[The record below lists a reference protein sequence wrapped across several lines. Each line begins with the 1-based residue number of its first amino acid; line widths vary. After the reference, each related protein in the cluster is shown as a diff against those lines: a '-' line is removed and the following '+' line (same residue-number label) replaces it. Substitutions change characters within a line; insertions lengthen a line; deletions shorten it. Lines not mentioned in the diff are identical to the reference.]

1 MMNLN
6 NTKIK
11 KLMFKRLILLI
22 GFVAIFFSGCDLS
35 TVPYQGKTQEQSLNS
50 IKGLKAATRGNY
62 AVMVGEDGYYYYAR
76 SLFYFNEF
84 PSDNVMWSGTS
95 TDPAYYI
102 YSYQTFPNMGNVDRF
117 WDWAYKIIVGT
128 NRVIKA
134 IGDKSSKELKQIKG
148 ENLFLRAMVHYQL
161 VKLFGRPYT
170 QNPEKNLGVPIVTAT
185 DISKRPSRATV
196 AEVCDFVIKNLKKAA
211 KLMTVSKSS
220 SYASKTVAW
229 ALLSRVYLN
238 MEKNELAIKY
248 ANKVINSGRYK
259 LVGTQT
265 YKEYFTIPN
274 EKNPETIFA
283 IKHTPQNDHGNG
295 NIGSLYYSSDEGV
308 GWGEV
313 YASKDYR
320 TLLNSH
326 PQDVRHS
333 FIEPEYKRDENGNI
347 IKNKHGDPV
356 VEERNGYP
364 IYYVTKFSNQSG
376 IVTLSSPVILRLAE
390 MYLNRAE
397 ANAKLGNYKKAIAD
411 VNKIRRRAGLSG
423 DALYNVS
430 EIKAN
435 NSLSVLDVVLQ
446 ERRLEFAFEGLRK
459 YDLLRNG
466 RPIKRNYPGS
476 HLDAGENTDIIKPT
490 SPCVVLYIPES
501 EIELNKNL
509 KQNPIGNCPT

>member
-1 MMNLN
+1 MKV
-6 NTKIK
+6 TKNKMIK
-11 KLMFKRLILLI
+11 TQLKRSLFLL
-22 GFVAIFFSGCDLS
+22 GFVVIFFSGCDLS
-35 TVPYQGKTQEQSLNS
+35 TDPYQGKSKKQALNTV
-50 IKGLKAATRGNY
+50 KGLKAATRGNY
-62 AVMVGEDGYYYYAR
+62 AVLVGGDDYYYYAR

-117 WDWAYKIIVGT
+117 WDWAYKVIVGA
-128 NRVIKA
+128 NRVINA
-134 IGDKSSKELKQIKG
+134 IGDRSSKVLDQIKG

-161 VKLFGRPYT
+161 VKLFGRPYV
-170 QNPEKNLGVPIVTAT
+170 QNPEENLGVPIVTDT
-185 DISKRPSRATV
+185 DISTRPPRATV
-196 AEVCDFVIKNLKKAA
+196 AEVYDFVIKNLKKAA
-211 KLMTVSKSS
+211 ELMTVPKSS

-238 MEKNELAIKY
+238 MEKNKLAIKY
-248 ANKVINSGRYK
+248 ANKVINSGRYH
-259 LVGTQT
+259 LVDTQT
-265 YKEYFTIPN
+265 YKHYFTIPN

-295 NIGSLYYSSDEGV
+295 NIGSLYYTSDEGV

-313 YASKDYR
+313 YASRDYR
-320 TLLNSH
+320 RLLNQY

-347 IKNKHGDPV
+347 IKDADGDPV
-356 VEERNGYP
+356 LQTRNGYP

-397 ANAKLGNYKKAIAD
+397 ANVKLGNYQKALAD
-411 VNKIRRRAGLSG
+411 VNRIRRRAGLSG
-423 DALYNVS
+423 DALYTVS
-430 EIKAN
+430 EVKAN
-435 NSLSVLDVVLQ
+435 SSLSFLDVVLQ

-466 RPIKRNYPGS
+466 RPIKRNYPGT
-476 HLDAGENTDIIKPT
+476 HLDPGKNTDVIQPD
-490 SPCVVLYIPES
+490 SPCVVLYIPQS
-501 EIELNKNL
+501 EMELNENL